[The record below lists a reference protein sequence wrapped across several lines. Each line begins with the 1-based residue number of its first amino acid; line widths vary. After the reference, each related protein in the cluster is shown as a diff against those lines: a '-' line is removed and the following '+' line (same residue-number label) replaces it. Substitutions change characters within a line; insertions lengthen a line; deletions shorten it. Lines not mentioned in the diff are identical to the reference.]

1 MSRRWSAQRVTTRD
15 ALCMRW
21 RWFTASYTR
30 SRGSLIPQARVA
42 VYKWK
47 VKFSV
52 HLRAA
57 ALVVAGSSALAAAS
71 ASDSAAAPT
80 AATEVSPAAGQAA
93 SSFAGVATTARSS
106 MQAMTMWMARGVD
119 SWFGDQP
126 FENGG
131 KVSDGR
137 LSLSLLKRQG
147 ERADIDVRFNASFRL
162 PNVERSTYLFFG
174 RDDPNEVLNDRPG
187 GLSRQE
193 RLQTQASADRQFFAG
208 IGRSLTDDI
217 DFRLGM
223 RSGLKLYVQG
233 RYRKQWELGDAGLAE
248 FRQTVFYSVADR
260 AGSTTTFSY
269 DHLFSPLMTVR
280 WLSSATIT
288 QRSERFEWSSLVGAY
303 RTFGDQRLLSLE
315 GLVNGL
321 QGSGVPATDWG
332 VQARWEQPIYRN
344 WLIGGV
350 VIGHFWPRPDAQT
363 ERRSAWALG
372 VNLKMHF

>member
-1 MSRRWSAQRVTTRD
+1 M
-15 ALCMRW
+15 CMRW
-21 RWFTASYTR
+21 RSFTVSYTR
-30 SRGSLIPQARVA
+30 STGSLIPQTRVA

-52 HLRAA
+52 YLRAA
-57 ALVVAGSSALAAAS
+57 ALLVASGSALAADT
-71 ASDSAAAPT
+71 ASDSAAAPV
-80 AATEVSPAAGQAA
+80 AATEVPSAAGQAA
-93 SSFAGVATTARSS
+93 STLAGVAITARSS
-106 MQAMTMWMARGVD
+106 VRAMTMWMARGVD

-137 LSLSLLKRQG
+137 LSLQLLKRQG

-174 RDDPNEVLNDRPG
+174 RDDPNEVLSDRPG

-193 RLQTQASADRQFFAG
+193 LLQTQANADRQFFAG

-321 QGSGVPATDWG
+321 QGSGVPATDYG
-332 VQARWEQPIYRN
+332 VQARWEQPIYRD

-372 VNLKMHF
+372 VNLKMRF